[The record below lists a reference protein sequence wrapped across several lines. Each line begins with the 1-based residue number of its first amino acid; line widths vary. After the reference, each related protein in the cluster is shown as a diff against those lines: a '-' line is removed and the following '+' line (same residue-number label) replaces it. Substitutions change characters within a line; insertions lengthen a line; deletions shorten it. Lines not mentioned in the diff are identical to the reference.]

1 MAVIENQPEEGTS
14 PSALSNARFL
24 TGLSIFFERL
34 WPLLIPLT
42 LVFVIYSALAW
53 FGLFRAMPDQ
63 TRYMLGAAMLA
74 CMLAALYPLLGLR
87 FPRPWEI
94 TERLERANQ
103 LEHQPLAVQSDRPA
117 GDPDPVAEALWK
129 EHQRRMAEKL
139 RGAGPDTPRP
149 AVSRLDPFALRAVP
163 MLLAAVALAFSFGA
177 TGGRITDIF
186 YGAPPPPKIPP
197 RIDAWVTPP
206 AYTGRAPVFLT
217 ASMNAGTKSFSV
229 PVNSEITV
237 RVTGGSGTEIAKLG
251 ASALSLAGDVKSQ
264 VQEAAAAGAP
274 AKPSVFTGKLLADGQ
289 LSLVDG
295 ETVLNSWSFQA
306 IADQP
311 PRIQFEKEPER
322 ALNGTI
328 TLTYKGTDDYGIASA
343 QALISPEKQAPNA
356 RPLFGAPEVK
366 LSVPGRKSKDG
377 IAKTSK
383 DISEH
388 PWAGAPVTLSL
399 SALDDAKQEGRS
411 PTKSILLPE
420 RIFTNMLAAALI
432 EQRRL
437 LALDANAKRRVL
449 DLLDALTMRP
459 DDTIKNPSHFLG
471 LYTARERLALAKTD
485 DQLREVVAYLW
496 EVANVIENSGM
507 TEAQKRLKQAQENL
521 AKALENGASDEEI
534 AKLTQELREAMNEY
548 MRELAEQARKNPNSM
563 AQIPPDAKML
573 SQSEIDQM
581 LKKMEEL
588 AKQGAR
594 DQAQELLSQLNE
606 MMNNLQMGQA
616 QGQQQGEGQGSA
628 MNEQLN
634 KLGEM
639 MRRQQELMDQTQK
652 LDQSGEGGQEGE
664 DGQGENGE
672 GQQGQNGQGNG
683 EGQQPGQSFGGLQ
696 GKQGQLKRD
705 LEGMMKA
712 LRDLGL
718 DPGKAFGDAGKSMG
732 QAENE
737 LGRGDGGEALADQ
750 SDALDALRKGGQG
763 LMEQMQQA
771 MGQEGGGM
779 QPGQRQRGN
788 SEDPL
793 GRPRATTGPDL
804 GPGKNLVPDDID
816 IQRAREILDAIRKRL
831 GGALSPD
838 FERNYLE
845 RLLKFD

>member
-1 MAVIENQPEEGTS
+1 MAVIENRPETGAR
-14 PSALSNARFL
+14 ALVNARVL
-24 TGLSIFFERL
+24 TGFSIFFERL
-34 WPLLIPLT
+34 WPRLIPLA
-42 LVFVIYSALAW
+42 LVFVAFSALAW
-53 FGLFRAMPDQ
+53 LGLFRALPDQ
-63 TRYMLGAAMLA
+63 TRYAIGAAMLA
-74 CMLAALYPLLGLR
+74 SGLAALFPLLGMRL
-87 FPRPWEI
+87 PKPNEI
-94 TERLERANQ
+94 TERLERANR

-117 GDPDPVAEALWK
+117 GDGDPVAEALWK

-139 RGAGPDTPRP
+139 QGLGADTPRP

-177 TGGRITDIF
+177 SGGRITDIF
-186 YGAPPPPKIPP
+186 YGPPPPPKIPP

-217 ASMNAGTKSFSV
+217 ASINSEIRSYSV
-229 PVNSEITV
+229 PVNSEVTV
-237 RVTGGSGTEIAKLG
+237 RVTGGSGTEIARLG
-251 ASALSLAGDVKSQ
+251 AAALPLAGDAKPQ
-264 VQEAAAAGAP
+264 VQQAAAADAP
-274 AKPSVFTGKLLADGQ
+274 AKPSVFTGKLLADGE
-289 LSLVDG
+289 LSLTDG
-295 ETVLNSWSFQA
+295 DTVLNSWTFKA

-311 PRIQFEKEPER
+311 PKIDFEKEPER
-322 ALNGTI
+322 ALNGTL
-328 TLTYKGTDDYGIASA
+328 TLNYKGTDDYGIVSA
-343 QALISPEKQAPNA
+343 QALISPENAAPNA
-356 RPLFGAPEVK
+356 RPLFEAPEVRM
-366 LSVPGRKSKDG
+366 SVPGRKSKDG
-377 IAKTSK
+377 LAKTSK

-388 PWAGAPVTLSL
+388 PWAGAQVTLAL
-399 SALDDAKQEGRS
+399 SALDGAKQEGRS
-411 PTKSILLPE
+411 PSKSIVLPE

-471 LYTARERLALAKTD
+471 LYTAKERLTLAKTD

-496 EVANVIENSGM
+496 DIANVIENSGM
-507 TEAQKRLKQAQENL
+507 SEAQKRLKQAQENL

-534 AKLTQELREAMNEY
+534 AKLTEELRQAMQDY
-548 MRELAEQARKNPNSM
+548 MRELAEQARKNPKSM
-563 AQIPPDAKML
+563 AQLPPDTKIL
-573 SQSEIDQM
+573 KQSELEEM
-581 LKKMEEL
+581 LRKIEEL
-588 AKQGAR
+588 SKQGAR

-606 MMNNLQMGQA
+606 MMNNMQMAQG

-628 MNEQLN
+628 MNQQLN

-639 MRRQQELMDQTQK
+639 MRRQQELMDQTQR
-652 LDQSGEGGQEGE
+652 LEQFGEGGQEGQE
-664 DGQGENGE
+664 GQGENGE
-672 GQQGQNGQGNG
+672 GQQGQNGQGEG
-683 EGQQPGQSFGGLQ
+683 QGQQPGGQSFGDLQ
-696 GKQGQLKRD
+696 GQQGQLRRD

-737 LGRGDGGEALADQ
+737 LGRNEGGEALADQ

-779 QPGQRQRGN
+779 QPGQRQRGGR
-788 SEDPL
+788 EDPL
-793 GRPRATTGPDL
+793 GRDRNDDGTVAGNY
-804 GPGKNLVPDDID
+804 GKVPGEID
-816 IQRAREILDAIRKRL
+816 IQRAREILNAIRKRL
-831 GGALSPD
+831 SGALSPD
-838 FERNYLE
+838 VERSYLE
-845 RLLKFD
+845 RLLQFD